1 MADIRIP
8 PQNLDA
14 EKALLGSI
22 MLKQNAMYD
31 IADSVRAEH
40 FYATKHTYIFEA
52 MMGLFEKGEPIDVI
66 TLSSKLKETKRLESV
81 GGAAYLSELATAAP
95 VAANVIYYAD
105 TVKDKS
111 TRRNLISA
119 ASEIGELGYQE
130 DREVEEVVDEAQQAI
145 FKIANSGTTTN
156 ITSMHDAVKDAF
168 ERLDALKSQGEGL
181 RGVTTGYSALDN
193 LLSGFMPSD
202 LIILAARP
210 SVGKT
215 TLALDF
221 ARHAA
226 IKGGVGVAIF
236 SLEMSSQQLADRMLS
251 SEAKVNAWKLRTGK
265 ITSDDDFDK
274 IRDAISTLSQAPIY
288 IDDRAHT
295 TVLQIRATARRLK
308 AEKNL
313 GLIIIDYLQLITPSG
328 SHKSDNIVQ
337 QVTEISRALKGI
349 AREVNVPVIALSQ
362 LSRAVEQRGGRPR
375 LSDLRDS
382 GSIEQDADVVMFI
395 HREDKNDKESERP
408 NIADILVEKHRNGP
422 VGAIELYFDGE
433 KSTFLSIEKS
443 SFAGTSSSVSA
454 ASPAASNDD
463 DSW

>member
-1 MADIRIP
+1 MADIRLP
-8 PQNLDA
+8 PQNVDA

-22 MLKQNAMYD
+22 LLKANAMYD
-31 IADSVRAEH
+31 IADSVTPEH
-40 FYATKHTYIFEA
+40 FYAAKHGMIFGA
-52 MMGLFEKGEPIDVI
+52 MMGLFEKGEPIDIV
-66 TLSSKLKETKRLESV
+66 TLSSKLKEIKKLETV
-81 GGAAYLSELATAAP
+81 GGTAYLSDLAAAAP
-95 VAANVIYYAD
+95 VAANVTYYAD

-111 TRRNLISA
+111 TRRRLIA
-119 ASEIGELGYQE
+119 AAGDIGELGYQE
-130 DREVEEVVDEAQQAI
+130 DRDTEEVVDEAQQAI
-145 FKIANSGTTTN
+145 FHIANSGTATN
-156 ITSMHDAVKDAF
+156 IVTMHDAVKDAF
-168 ERLDALKSQGEGL
+168 ERLDALKTQGEGL

-226 IKGGVGVAIF
+226 IKGGAGVALF

-251 SEAKVNAWKLRTGK
+251 AEAKVNAWKLRTGK

-274 IRDAISTLSQAPIY
+274 IRDAIGVLSQAPIY

-349 AREVNVPVIALSQ
+349 AREINVPVIALSQ

-443 SFAGTSSSVSA
+443 SFTGTSSNVSPSSAPTA
-454 ASPAASNDD
+454 ADD

>member
-1 MADIRIP
+1 MAELRVP

-22 MLKQNAMYD
+22 LLKSNGMYD
-31 IADSVRAEH
+31 IADSIRPEH
-40 FYATKHTYIFEA
+40 FYAAKHASIFDA
-52 MMGLFEKGEPIDVI
+52 MLGLFEKGEPIDVV
-66 TLSSKLKETKRLESV
+66 TLSSKLKEQKKLEGI
-81 GGAAYLSELATAAP
+81 GGTAYLTDLATAAP
-95 VAANVIYYAD
+95 VASNIAYYAD
-105 TVKDKS
+105 TVKDKA
-111 TRRNLISA
+111 TRRRLISA
-119 ASEIGELGYQE
+119 ASEIGELGFDE
-130 DREVEEVVDEAQQAI
+130 SHDVDEVVDEAQQAI
-145 FKIANSGTTTN
+145 FHIANQSSLNKVTT
-156 ITSMHDAVKDAF
+156 MHDAVKDAF
-168 ERLDALKSQGEGL
+168 ERLDALKTQGEGL
-181 RGVTTGYSALDN
+181 RGVTTGYSQLDN

-226 IKGGVGVAIF
+226 IKGGQGVAIF
-236 SLEMSSQQLADRMLS
+236 SLEMSSQQLADRMLA

-274 IRDAISTLSQAPIY
+274 IRDAISTLSQAPIF

-313 GLIIIDYLQLITPSG
+313 GLIIIDYLQLINPTG
-328 SHKSDNIVQ
+328 SHKTDNLVQ
-337 QVTEISRALKGI
+337 QITEISRALKGI
-349 AREVNVPVIALSQ
+349 AREINVPVIALSQ

-443 SFAGTSSSVSA
+443 GFGDFATPK
-454 ASPAASNDD
+454 PAATNTASAED

>member
-1 MADIRIP
+1 MADTRVP
-8 PQNLDA
+8 PQNIDA

-22 MLKQNAMYD
+22 MLRQNGMYD
-31 IADSVRAEH
+31 IADSIQPEH
-40 FYATKHTYIFEA
+40 FHAPKHTHIFDA
-52 MMGLFEKGEPIDVI
+52 MLQLFEKGEPIDVI
-66 TLSSKLKETKRLESV
+66 TLSSKLKEQKKLEII
-81 GGAAYLSELATAAP
+81 GGTAYLTELATAAP
-95 VAANVIYYAD
+95 VASNITYYAD
-105 TVKDKS
+105 TVKDKA
-111 TRRNLISA
+111 TRRRLITA
-119 ASEIGELGYQE
+119 AAEIGELGFQE
-130 DREVEEVVDEAQQAI
+130 DQDVDEIVDEAQQSI
-145 FKIANSGTTTN
+145 FQIANSSSLN
-156 ITSMHDAVKDAF
+156 KVTSMHDAVKDAF

-181 RGVTTGYSALDN
+181 RGVSTGYSALDN

-226 IKGGVGVAIF
+226 VKSGTSVAIF

-251 SEAKVNAWKLRTGK
+251 AEARVNAWKLRTGK
-265 ITSDDDFDK
+265 ISSDDDFDR
-274 IRDAISTLSQAPIY
+274 IRDAISTLSQAPIF

-337 QVTEISRALKGI
+337 QITEISRALKGI
-349 AREVNVPVIALSQ
+349 AREINVPVLALSQ

-422 VGAIELYFDGE
+422 VGAVELFFNGE
-433 KSTFLSIEKS
+433 KSTFESLEKS
-443 SFAGTSSSVSA
+443 GFDDFASKQA
-454 ASPAASNDD
+454 PAPAAQQDD